1 MEKQDVNAKKYYTID
16 LLHIVKFLWQ
26 KVWVVLLAAAIAAG
40 AGFGLAAFIIKP
52 TYSST
57 IMLYVNNS
65 SFSLGNTSFSIS
77 SSEITAAQSLVKTYG
92 EILDNRTTLQRVID
106 KAGVDYEP
114 EELSKM
120 IESGSS
126 NDTEIMY
133 VKVTANDPEVADKIA
148 DCIAEVLPERIGQI
162 IDGASMEVVDS
173 SVPNYKKVGPS
184 ITKYT
189 VIGFA
194 IGTLLS
200 VIVLAIIAMMDDRIH
215 DEDYII
221 ETYDYPI
228 LAKIPDLVN
237 TEGKKYSYYY
247 ESKSRISSDAEK
259 NK

>member
-1 MEKQDVNAKKYYTID
+1 MEKQEVKKYYTID
-16 LLHIVKFLWQ
+16 VLHIVKFIWR
-26 KVWVVLLAAAIAAG
+26 KIWIVLLSATIAAG

-57 IMLYVNNS
+57 ILLYVNNS
-65 SFSLGNTSFSIS
+65 STIGGIDVSSSIS
-77 SSEITAAQSLVKTYG
+77 LSDITASQSLVKTYG
-92 EILDNRTTLQRVID
+92 EILDNRTTLELVID
-106 KAGVDYEP
+106 KAGVDYKP

-133 VKVTANDPEVADKIA
+133 VKVTANDPEEADKIA
-148 DCIAEVLPERIGQI
+148 DCISEVLPERIKVI

-173 SVPNYKKVGPS
+173 SVPNYKKIGPS
-184 ITKYT
+184 ITKFT
-189 VIGFA
+189 IIGFA
-194 IGTLLS
+194 IGTLISLIA
-200 VIVLAIIAMMDDRIH
+200 VAIVAMMDDRIH

-247 ESKSRISSDAEK
+247 ESKSRSGSDAAK